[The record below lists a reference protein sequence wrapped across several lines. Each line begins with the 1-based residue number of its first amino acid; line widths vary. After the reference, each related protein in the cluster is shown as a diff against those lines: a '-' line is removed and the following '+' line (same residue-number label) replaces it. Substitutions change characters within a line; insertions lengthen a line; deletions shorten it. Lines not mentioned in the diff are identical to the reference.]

1 MGYNKSYIKQLI
13 DFIKKK
19 LTEHEQRQLKYV
31 FKKHFFSDLAL
42 SICKR
47 EQKTFTEQ
55 YKIFQESNDP
65 VLYFTRKREEYYRI
79 FQKHYQGATS
89 AIIIGEIICNKL
101 KEPIQ
106 QSVYKK
112 TAQDL
117 ADEIR
122 SNCESLNG
130 NRSNLEKHILKTLA
144 EKEDFQA
151 YKTYIYNPKEHFKS
165 FIRDEVNRYIKDHFK
180 ISVLPKIDD
189 DLKQKQRKIIEA
201 VQRASEGVNDN
212 SGDAD
217 LWLKSFTQKLSE
229 VLIFSV
235 NDLKGVSRDDVD
247 VKHLAEV
254 ITKQLPSIISDMREK
269 VSTESFLLKLDNKDK
284 PDEILIEHF
293 CQCCWVQC
301 PFCNAICTNTVEDHD
316 PQLHSVPFHRPDGLN
331 GCHYRGTRYLSA
343 SFCTTLVASTKRF
356 RRSHESEE
364 SFPYKDYKSAGGVY
378 AEWSITPD
386 LTELPYWKWFICKFQ
401 KDLEKYHE
409 KKFQNKGK
417 IPDEW
422 RKHSKQDAIESLDK
436 YF

>member
-1 MGYNKSYIKQLI
+1 MLGRNI
-13 DFIKKK
+13 
-19 LTEHEQRQLKYV
+19 
-31 FKKHFFSDLAL
+31 
-42 SICKR
+42 
-47 EQKTFTEQ
+47 
-55 YKIFQESNDP
+55 SN
-65 VLYFTRKREEYYRI
+65 
-79 FQKHYQGATS
+79 HYS
-89 AIIIGEIICNKL
+89 EIICNKL

-112 TAQDL
+112 TARDL

-165 FIRDEVNRYIKDHFK
+165 FIRDEVNRYIKDNFK
-180 ISVLPKIDD
+180 ISVLPKLHN

-201 VQRASEGVNDN
+201 VQRASEEVDDN
-212 SGDAD
+212 RGDAD
-217 LWLKSFTQKLSE
+217 LWLTIFTLSLSE
-229 VLIFSV
+229 VLIFSEK
-235 NDLKGVSRDDVD
+235 DLKGVSLDDVD

-269 VSTESFLLKLDNKDK
+269 VSTVSFLLKLDNKDK

-301 PFCNAICTNTVEDHD
+301 PFCNAICTHTAEDHD
-316 PQLHSVPFHRPDGLN
+316 PQPHSVSFHRPDGLN
-331 GCHYRGTRYLSA
+331 GWHYSGTQNLKA
-343 SFCTTLVASTKRF
+343 DFCTTLVTSTKIF
-356 RRSHESEE
+356 YRSQESI
-364 SFPYKDYKSAGGVY
+364 PYKDYKSAGVY

-386 LTELPYWKWFICKFQ
+386 LTPLSYWKWFTSRFQ
-401 KDLEKYHE
+401 KDLENHHNKT
-409 KKFQNKGK
+409 FQGK

>member
-1 MGYNKSYIKQLI
+1 M
-13 DFIKKK
+13 
-19 LTEHEQRQLKYV
+19 

-42 SICKR
+42 YICKKGQ
-47 EQKTFTEQ
+47 ETFTEQ
-55 YKIFQESNDP
+55 HKIFQESNDP

-79 FQKHYQGATS
+79 FQKYCQGATS

-122 SNCESLNG
+122 SNCGSLNG

-165 FIRDEVNRYIKDHFK
+165 FIRDEVNRYIKDNFK

-201 VQRASEGVNDN
+201 VQRASEEVDDN

-217 LWLKSFTQKLSE
+217 LWLKIFTQKLSE
-229 VLIFSV
+229 VLIFSLK
-235 NDLKGVSRDDVD
+235 DLKGVSRDVD
-247 VKHLAEV
+247 VKLLTEV

-269 VSTESFLLKLDNKDK
+269 VSTVSFLLKLDNKDK
-284 PDEILIEHF
+284 PDEILIEHL

-301 PFCNAICTNTVEDHD
+301 PFCNAICTHTAEDHK
-316 PQLHSVPFHRPDGLN
+316 PQPHSVPFHRPDGLN
-331 GCHYRGTRYLSA
+331 GWHYRGTRYLIA
-343 SFCTTLVASTKRF
+343 DFCTTLVASTKRF
-356 RRSHESEE
+356 HRSHESEE
-364 SFPYKDYKSAGGVY
+364 TFPYKDYKSAGGVY

-386 LTELPYWKWFICKFQ
+386 LTQLSYWKWFTCRFQ
-401 KDLEKYHE
+401 KDLEKYHN
-409 KKFQNKGK
+409 KKFQNEGK